1 MAPLT
6 LPDGD
11 PLQEQFQAETNG
23 LSLFFT
29 ELAKVINS
37 VAKHEVLCTQALHNF
52 GVWYLI

>member
-11 PLQEQFQAETNG
+11 PLQEQFQAETSG
-23 LSLFFT
+23 LSFFT

-37 VAKHEVLCTQALHNF
+37 VAKHEVLCTQAFHNF
-52 GVWYLI
+52 GYLI